1 MHYYYCYRRLE
12 IKGISLI
19 ASRTSWNPQIYIAR
33 WLYHLYYRL
42 NNGMTIFSRKLIVI
56 LEQGFHFL
64 LVLRTL
70 PLLSPIIIISADDMK
85 QRAQSTID
93 ALILTAALNNEFGI
107 TKARLARE
115 LVLTY
120 RKVNK
125 HCEELVQ
132 KRLLEYDPV
141 TRTYRATPLGKEM
154 VKLTEQLAVHYTPVN
169 NILTKY
175 KSRLEVDR
183 IKTRN
188 HARRILKEVYASSKA
203 RISLFAA
210 SPLLL
215 IEHSLIH
222 LDECITQALPC

>member
-1 MHYYYCYRRLE
+1 
-12 IKGISLI
+12 
-19 ASRTSWNPQIYIAR
+19 
-33 WLYHLYYRL
+33 
-42 NNGMTIFSRKLIVI
+42 
-56 LEQGFHFL
+56 
-64 LVLRTL
+64 
-70 PLLSPIIIISADDMK
+70 MK

-120 RKVNK
+120 RRLNK

-141 TRTYRATPLGKEM
+141 TRTYRTTPLGVEM
-154 VKLTEQLAVHYTPVN
+154 VRLTEQLAVHYSPVN
-169 NILTKY
+169 NVLDKY
-175 KSRLEVDR
+175 KSRLEIGR

-188 HARRILKEVYASSKA
+188 HARRILNEAYTSSRTK
-203 RISLFAA
+203 ISLFAA

-215 IEHSLIH
+215 IEQLFIH
-222 LDECITQALPC
+222 LDECVAQFLPY